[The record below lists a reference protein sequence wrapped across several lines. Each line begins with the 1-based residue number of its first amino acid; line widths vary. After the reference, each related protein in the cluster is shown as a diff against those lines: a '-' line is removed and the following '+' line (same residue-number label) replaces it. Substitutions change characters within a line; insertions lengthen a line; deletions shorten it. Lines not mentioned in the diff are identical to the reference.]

1 MGKENS
7 LVPAD
12 IRMYTREEVAD
23 MIGCHKDNVVMLSE
37 VGCLKA
43 IRIGRRYMF
52 SYEAIKQFQHDYEGL
67 DVSNRTK
74 AIGSF
79 KKVHNLD
86 KNALV
91 L

>member
-1 MGKENS
+1 MNENYQ
-7 LVPAD
+7 LNVLK
-12 IRMYTREEVAD
+12 MYTREEVAEL
-23 MIGCHKDNVVMLSE
+23 IGSHKDNVVMLSE
-37 VGCLKA
+37 VGCLNA
-43 IRIGRRYMF
+43 IRIGKRYMF

-74 AIGSF
+74 AIESF

>member
-12 IRMYTREEVAD
+12 IRMYTREEVAN
-23 MIGCHKDNVVMLSE
+23 MIGCHKYYVVMISE
-37 VGCLKA
+37 VCCLIA
-43 IRIGRRYMF
+43 IRIGISYMF

-74 AIGSF
+74 AIESF